1 MDKGYYKEYI
11 KFREYY
17 NVMQQWVVMLQN
29 KISISEYLLQN
40 GYKKIAVYGMSDI
53 GNCLAAEITEDNKCD
68 LLYAIDQGEPKLYTD
83 ISCIKL
89 DEISRYDKP
98 DLIIVTL
105 PHIFEEIRD
114 KIALL
119 CDCKIK
125 SITEIV
131 YNACYNVRME

>member
-1 MDKGYYKEYI
+1 MDDYYLKEYT

-17 NVMQQWVVMLQN
+17 NVMQQWVVMLQK
-29 KISISEYLLQN
+29 KISLSEYLLQN
-40 GYKKIAVYGMSDI
+40 GFKKIVLYGMSDI
-53 GNCLAAEITEDNKCD
+53 GNCLAAEIMEDDKCD

-83 ISCIKL
+83 VTCIKL
-89 DEISRYDKP
+89 DEIPCYEKP

-114 KIALL
+114 RITLL

-125 SITEIV
+125 SITEVV